1 MYKAERFDPKIFGLK
16 CRIIF
21 FFFILHDTVVNYF
34 IIPTNTTISY
44 KCKLNFLLSGLEFG
58 DGNYVYF
65 F

>member
-44 KCKLNFLLSGLEFG
+44 KCKLNFLLSGLEF
-58 DGNYVYF
+58 
-65 F
+65 